1 LFPVVPLTDKNSF
14 TFMLIGETDTLKT
27 HYVAFRVLLSTVVY
41 VALVAL
47 VHILIGLR
55 QRQR

>member
-1 LFPVVPLTDKNSF
+1 
-14 TFMLIGETDTLKT
+14 MLIGETDTLKT